1 MLRRRAYVRLSIALA
16 LTAVTLFSSS
26 ALGQSTTTRPGNSDK
41 ETVAAQGPRS
51 GNQENKV
58 AGETSKPGDLESE
71 VSAVKAESAAVRE
84 QLRKM
89 EEQQKALLELVER
102 LQQRLDGT
110 AIADPRAAQPP
121 DPAKGLEASA
131 PSTPAPEASVP
142 SPSVSPAQAKL
153 TDDDDHYQDGIV
165 IWKNPDDSKVPFL
178 LKFNVN
184 TQLRYLNT
192 KNSKESFTDHLGVVR
207 EVHTRNDITVNRS
220 MFILAG
226 YMFSKK
232 LQYSLTVWTSAGAA
246 SIVVAGNI
254 GWRFNKA
261 LTVTGGYTGVPGS
274 RSLVGTF
281 PFFQPIDRSM
291 ADNFF
296 RPGFTQ
302 GVWANGEPVKGLNYL
317 VFLGNGLNT
326 LNISANKI
334 DPHLLLSGSV
344 WWEPLGAYSE
354 PGKSRQMY
362 DDYFAS
368 KKTRIRIGTSFTRSR
383 EDRFSDIDQSNP
395 DNTSIYNSDG
405 VLAFST
411 GAFAPGV
418 TVQKALY
425 KMWAIDGGLK
435 KSGFSVNGQYYFRW
449 LSDFEADGPLPL
461 ASTFDHGF
469 ELSTGKF
476 VVPKKLLLYVRGSKV
491 FGQFANPYEY
501 GGGFKWYF
509 LPTERLWMT
518 GEVMRVNRSPYGG
531 AFTPYTAGMAGWIPM
546 LQTVLAF

>member
-1 MLRRRAYVRLSIALA
+1 MLRHPAHIKLFVALM
-16 LTAVTLFSSS
+16 LTTVTMSASS
-26 ALGQSTTTRPGNSDK
+26 ALAQSQATRPDSRQND
-41 ETVAAQGPRS
+41 VAAEDPPP
-51 GNQENKV
+51 NYLK
-58 AGETSKPGDLESE
+58 SE
-71 VSAVKAESAAVRE
+71 VDTLKAENAVVRE
-84 QLRKM
+84 LLRKM
-89 EEQQKALLELVER
+89 EEQQKALVEQVDR
-102 LQQRLDGT
+102 LQRRLDGVTT
-110 AIADPRAAQPP
+110 AVVQPSGQSQVADAGEP
-121 DPAKGLEASA
+121 LASG
-131 PSTPAPEASVP
+131 TNASVP
-142 SPSVSPAQAKL
+142 ATSAGNASAQQASVEKPDK
-153 TDDDDHYQDGIV
+153 DDHYQDGII
-165 IWKNPDDSKVPFL
+165 IWQNPENAKVPFL
-178 LKFNVN
+178 LKFNNN

-192 KNSKESFTDHLGVVR
+192 LDSSDTFTDHLGTVR
-207 EVHTRNDITVNRS
+207 EVNRRNDITVNRS
-220 MFILAG
+220 MFIFAG
-226 YMFSKK
+226 YMFDPK

-261 LTVTGGYTGVPGS
+261 FTLTGGYTGVPGS

-281 PFFQPIDRSM
+281 PFFQPTDRSM

-302 GVWANGEPVKGLNYL
+302 GAWANGEPLKGLNYL
-317 VFLGNGLNT
+317 AFVGNGLNT

-334 DPHLLLSGSV
+334 DTNLLLSGSV

-383 EDRFSDIDQSNP
+383 EDRFSETDQSSP

-418 TVQKALY
+418 TVQEATY

-449 LSDFEADGPLPL
+449 LNDFDADGPLPL

-469 ELSTGKF
+469 ELSTGQF
-476 VVPKKLLLYVRGSKV
+476 IVPKKLVVYARGSKV
-491 FGQFANPYEY
+491 FGQFGSPYEY
-501 GGGFKWYF
+501 AGGFKWYF
-509 LPTERLWMT
+509 LPTERLWLT
-518 GEVMRVNRSPYGG
+518 GELMRVHKAPYSG
-531 AFTPYTAGMAGWIPM
+531 AFTPYTAGMTGWVPM
-546 LQTVLAF
+546 IQTVLAF